1 MKQTDRAEKHL
12 DLLLQRYPI
21 LTVQKEEIRKAY
33 QVMAAAYEAGGKL
46 LIAGNGGSAADAE
59 HIVGELMKRFKKP
72 RKLDGSTRRTTA
84 AGKP

>member
-12 DLLLQRYPI
+12 DLLPQRYPI

-46 LIAGNGGSAADAE
+46 NRRQRRLCC
-59 HIVGELMKRFKKP
+59 RC
-72 RKLDGSTRRTTA
+72 RTYCRRTDETL
-84 AGKP
+84 